1 MNNLIPEGWEQNKL
15 GKYVGILGGNAFKS
29 EAFTEVGIPV
39 VRISNIKK
47 DGSINLNSSIFTN
60 EDASFN
66 RFKVQYGDILIAM
79 SGATTGKVGRYALN
93 NYSYLNQRVGKFF
106 AKRKNDVS
114 MDYIH
119 QVTAKDSFVQSIL
132 IDAIGGAQPNISN
145 QQIESI
151 IALFPPLPEQQK
163 IAAILTSVDE
173 VIEKTQ
179 AQIDKLKDLKSGMM
193 QELLTKGVGIK
204 QGDKY
209 EPHTEFKD
217 SPVGKIP
224 KSWEVRKLA
233 DLIGSLQGGVSVN
246 GENRPKKH
254 SEIGVLKVSAVFKGR
269 FIPSEYKTITKEDEP
284 RARVNPIKGTIL
296 FSRANTPELV
306 GESGYIEESVSDLFL
321 PDKLWVLTAKEPN
334 SLDMRWLCYL
344 LNSDKIRKMI
354 TDVATG
360 SSSSMKN
367 ISKVSLLSLEF
378 AMPSCKNE
386 QVEISRILHSI
397 DIKLNKTEQKLLRT
411 SNLKK
416 ALMQDLLTGKV
427 RVKLDNDSVV

>member
-47 DGSINLNSSIFTN
+47 DGSINLNNSIFAN

-106 AKRKNDVS
+106 AKGKNDVS

-163 IAAILTSVDE
+163 IAAILTSMDE

-193 QELLTKGVGIK
+193 QELLAKGVGIK

-217 SPVGKIP
+217 SPVGRIP
-224 KSWEVRKLA
+224 KSWEVLDLDQIAKVIDCKHATPQYFSDGYPVVKPGNIKEGNLNVDSCAFTDKAGFDNLNENHTPKVGDIIYSRNQTYGIGAYVDKEIDFCIGQDVCIIHPITCDSKFTYYVLNSPLVKLQVEFLAAGSTFKRINLGAIRKLK
-233 DLIGSLQGGVSVN
+233 LQL
-246 GENRPKKH
+246 P
-254 SEIGVLKVSAVFKGR
+254 
-269 FIPSEYKTITKEDEP
+269 P
-284 RARVNPIKGTIL
+284 
-296 FSRANTPELV
+296 
-306 GESGYIEESVSDLFL
+306 IEEQL
-321 PDKLWVLTAKEPN
+321 
-334 SLDMRWLCYL
+334 
-344 LNSDKIRKMI
+344 KIASI
-354 TDVATG
+354 F
-360 SSSSMKN
+360 
-367 ISKVSLLSLEF
+367 E
-378 AMPSCKNE
+378 
-386 QVEISRILHSI
+386 SI
-397 DIKLNKTEQKLLRT
+397 DKKIVTISVKLKALQNT
-411 SNLKK
+411 KK

-427 RVKLDNDSVV
+427 RVKVDNDLVV